1 MTDENLQSELGDNLL
16 EALRKNQVTRRQFLV
31 RASVLGLSTT
41 FAGSLLAAC
50 GGTSSSGASSSPSA
64 SASPKKGGT
73 MRVAMVAPTASLD
86 PVTMWDAGAIATVQQ
101 VCEYL
106 VWVEND
112 LTLRPVL
119 AESWTPN
126 GAADTWT
133 FKIRSGVTFNN
144 GQPLTAD
151 DVVATFKRLSD
162 PKGGSAALS
171 NFKDILVPA
180 GIRAVDQSTVEF
192 GLEKAFVDFPYLVS
206 SANYNAVVLPANY
219 KGEFDKNAVGTGP
232 FVLKSYSQKQGA
244 SFTKNPSYWQT
255 GLPYL
260 DGVELTYTPDLQAQS
275 LQLQSG
281 AVDMMLASPT
291 QGSQALAAD
300 PNIKIDIQNSPRI
313 VTVAM
318 RVDKTPFTEK
328 GVRQAIAYSL
338 DRPTI
343 LQGIFNG
350 NGLPGADNFFCPL
363 YPTSPQ
369 DVVREQDYEKA
380 KQLLA
385 DAGYPNGVQI
395 TLVCEEYLEE
405 PQLAQVMQQQCKP
418 AGIDMK
424 IQLMPQSSYY
434 GAGSNGEAAPW
445 LTVPMGVTGWAARP
459 IAAQYFIPTM
469 YSNGVWNS
477 AHFKSAEF
485 DSLGAK
491 FTSTLDETSRKQIA
505 SDMVTLSMDETPY
518 IIPYFSPAERG
529 MKKTVGNVF
538 ASGTDYLDLTQA
550 YLG

>member
-1 MTDENLQSELGDNLL
+1 MTENNLQRDLGDNLF
-16 EALRKNQVTRRQFLV
+16 EALRKNQLTRREFLV
-31 RASVLGLSTT
+31 RASVLGLSAT
-41 FAGSLLAAC
+41 FAGSVLAAC
-50 GGTSSSGASSSPSA
+50 GGGTSASTSPSA
-64 SASPKKGGT
+64 VASPKKGGT
-73 MRVAMVAPTASLD
+73 MRVAMVAPTAALD

-106 VWVEND
+106 AWVEND

-126 GAADTWT
+126 DAADTWT
-133 FKIRSGVTFNN
+133 FKVRSGVTFSS

-171 NFKDILVPA
+171 NFKDVLVPA
-180 GIRAVDQSTVEF
+180 GIRAVDAQTVEF
-192 GLEKAFVDFPYLVS
+192 GLEQAFVDFPYLVS
-206 SANYNAVVLPANY
+206 SANYNAVVLPADY
-219 KGEFDKNAVGTGP
+219 KGDFEKNAIGTGP
-232 FVLKSYSQKQGA
+232 FVLKSYAQKQGA
-244 SFTKNPSYWQT
+244 SFTRNPSYWQS
-255 GLPYL
+255 GLPHL
-260 DGVELTYTPDLQAQS
+260 DGVELKYSVDLQAQS
-275 LQLQSG
+275 LQLQGG

-291 QGSQALAAD
+291 QGSQALAVD
-300 PNIKIDIQNSPRI
+300 PNIRIDIQNSPRI

-343 LQGIFNG
+343 LKAIFNG
-350 NGLPGADNFFCPL
+350 HGLPGADNFFCPL

-369 DVVREQDYEKA
+369 GIVREQDYAKA
-380 KQLLA
+380 KQLLS
-385 DAGYPNGVQI
+385 DAGYANGVKI
-395 TLVCEEYLEE
+395 TLVVEEYLEE
-405 PQLAQVMQQQCKP
+405 PQLAQVMKQQCKP
-418 AGIDMK
+418 AGIDMT
-424 IQLMPQSSYY
+424 IQPMPQSRYY
-434 GAGSNGEAAPW
+434 GGGSNGQAPPW
-445 LTVPMGVTGWAARP
+445 LSVPMGVTGWAARP

-477 AHFKSAEF
+477 AHFKNAEF

-518 IIPYFSPAERG
+518 IIPYFSPAERA
-529 MKKTVGNVF
+529 MKKTVGNVT
-538 ASGTDYLDLTQA
+538 ASGTDYLDLTTA
-550 YLG
+550 YLS